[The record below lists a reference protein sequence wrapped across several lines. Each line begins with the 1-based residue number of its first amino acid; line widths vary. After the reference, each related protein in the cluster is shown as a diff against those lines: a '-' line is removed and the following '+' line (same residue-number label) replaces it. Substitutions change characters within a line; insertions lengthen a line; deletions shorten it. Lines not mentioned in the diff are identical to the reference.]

1 MIARAR
7 DALHIFNT
15 HELTCC
21 NFHRSQKRFGGDYG
35 HYRDSRIQDG
45 KTAHGVSGS
54 SQFYFADNQLLAEL
68 ESTAK
73 QQGLQF
79 IDELIFENGAV
90 YKGKSIISL
99 SSLFLKMLEK
109 HSSHLIHS

>member
-1 MIARAR
+1 MLRA
-7 DALHIFNT
+7 NT
-15 HELTCC
+15 ICC
-21 NFHRSQKRFGGDYG
+21 EFFFLSWKQKRFGGDYG

-54 SQFYFADNQLLAEL
+54 TQFYFSDNQLLADL
-68 ESTAK
+68 ENSAK

-90 YKGKSIISL
+90 YKGKQP
-99 SSLFLKMLEK
+99 LFL
-109 HSSHLIHS
+109 S